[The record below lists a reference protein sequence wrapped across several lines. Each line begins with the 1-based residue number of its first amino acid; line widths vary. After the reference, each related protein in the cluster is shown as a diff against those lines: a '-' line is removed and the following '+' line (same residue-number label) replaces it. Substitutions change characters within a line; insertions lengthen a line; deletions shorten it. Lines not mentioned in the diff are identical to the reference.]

1 MRALLLAGGKA
12 TRLRPLTEQTP
23 KAMTPVLGRPFLEHV
38 LAWLARHDVRDV
50 TLLLGFLP
58 DPIRSHFRDGYR
70 FGVKLSYVVEE
81 QPLGSGGAIKQLQH
95 ELREPFFTLNGD
107 IFTDIDLSAMAT
119 AHRASGAATT
129 IFLTRVEDPSSYGV
143 CALDNN
149 GWIERF
155 VEKPPREQAPSNL
168 INAGV
173 WLFEP
178 SVLDQ
183 IEPNRFTMVE
193 QELFPDLATDR
204 RLFGYVPDRPYWIDA
219 GTPERYLQLQRD
231 LLEGRVAGA
240 LAIVGR
246 PGWPGLT
253 LQPTS
258 GDPDGEGTAPLL
270 GEGAQLDG
278 PVVLCAGVVAA
289 DRCMLEGPTTIGA
302 RSVLASGVQISDSV
316 LWEGCRIGTGAAIR
330 SSVLARGCTVGEGAV
345 LEGCVLGEGVRVH
358 PGAILTEARISPGEL
373 V

>member
-38 LAWLARHDVRDV
+38 LAWLAQHDVRDV

-58 DPIRSHFRDGYR
+58 DPIRAYFRDGHQ

-81 QPLGSGGAIKQLQH
+81 EPLGSGGAIKQLQQ
-95 ELREPFFTLNGD
+95 ELREPFFSLNGD
-107 IFTDIDLSAMAT
+107 VFTDVDLEAMVG
-119 AHRASGAATT
+119 AHRASGAEAS
-129 IFLTRVEDPSSYGV
+129 IFLSRVEDPSSYGV
-143 CALDNN
+143 CALDRD

-155 VEKPPREQAPSNL
+155 VEKPRREEAPSDL

-178 SVLDQ
+178 SVLDR
-183 IEPNRFTMVE
+183 IAADRFTMVE
-193 QELFPDLATDR
+193 QDLFPGLAEDR
-204 RLFGYVPDRPYWIDA
+204 RLFGYVADRPYWIDA

-231 LLEGRVAGA
+231 LLEGRAAGA
-240 LAIVGR
+240 LAIVER

-253 LQPTS
+253 LQPAS
-258 GDPDGEGTAPLL
+258 GDPDGEGRAPSL
-270 GEGAQLDG
+270 GSDVRLDG
-278 PVVLCAGVVAA
+278 PVVLGAGVVAG
-289 DRCMLEGPTTIGA
+289 DECRIEGPATVGA
-302 RSVLASGVQISDSV
+302 RSVLGRGVQLADGV
-316 LWEGCRIGTGAAIR
+316 LWEECRAGDGAVIR
-330 SSVLARGCTVGEGAV
+330 SSVLARGCRIGEGAV
-345 LEGCVLGEGVRVH
+345 LERCVLGEGVRVH
-358 PGAILTEARISPGEL
+358 AGAILTEARISPGEA